1 MWKLHK
7 ILKIYL
13 IICKGRCG
21 IELNIGWYI
30 YAVGGVGDIL
40 TALSS
45 AGINDYEKSIHIRIW
60 MNQSG
65 LGEWELQSIV
75 NTKEI
80 SALSIFHLFSYKSS
94 QGENINYFLPVLNI
108 FIQEESLNSYK
119 FQLTLTI
126 KSLQPEDFGT
136 YRCISKNSIGQAEEV
151 VELYGEILNIKY
163 GVIWGI

>member
-1 MWKLHK
+1 MQW
-7 ILKIYL
+7 
-13 IICKGRCG
+13 
-21 IELNIGWYI
+21 
-30 YAVGGVGDIL
+30 VGDIL

-151 VELYGEILNIKY
+151 VELYGEILNINMVLSGEYRVNK
-163 GVIWGI
+163 